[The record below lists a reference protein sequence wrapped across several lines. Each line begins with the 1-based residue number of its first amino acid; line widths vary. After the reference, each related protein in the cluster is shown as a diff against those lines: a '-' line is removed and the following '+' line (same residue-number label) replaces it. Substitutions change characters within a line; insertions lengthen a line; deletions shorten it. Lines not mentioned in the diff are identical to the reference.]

1 MTPTDRIKS
10 LCKQQKISISTLE
23 KDLGYGNGYLS
34 KLKDGMPKMDRI
46 IEIAKYLDVPVTY
59 ITVGSDVGEEYAD
72 AYADVIGKMRQM
84 PEERKAIRQFF
95 DLPQSVRLHIMDLI
109 NDLSEV

>member
-10 LCKQQKISISTLE
+10 LCKQQKKSISTLE
-23 KDLGYGNGYLS
+23 KDLGYGNGYIS
-34 KLKDGMPKMDRI
+34 GLKNGMPKMDRI

-59 ITVGSDVGEEYAD
+59 ITTGSDVTDEYDDVYAD
-72 AYADVIGKMRQM
+72 IIGKMRQY
-84 PEERKAIRQFF
+84 PEERKAIRKLF
-95 DLPQSVRLHIMDLI
+95 DLPESVRGHIIDLI